1 MASRATLKTYFETGD
16 RPSQGQFEAFLDSV
30 LIQDNSEDY
39 LRKSGAEMLI
49 GLPDGSVTAKVQGN
63 RNIIFNPGLGT
74 VSIRGGAGG
83 WVTGTQ
89 FRGNNE
95 TILGY
100 MGAYGT
106 DSALTNF
113 FIGAGYTDQIV
124 DFYQTS
130 ATYGAKSTVFAGPL
144 HGTTSGRL
152 EVGTTTTPTD
162 FRAFGY
168 ARGDK
173 GLWANGPYPHNLAG
187 QPGVISFENPV
198 TRFMI
203 GDATG
208 YSFAFSRKT
217 GGVQTDV
224 MTVNEAGFVGVGADI
239 NVGTLITG
247 GSNASPARSIIRF
260 KAGTNTYFSGM
271 VFSETYAA
279 NSIATKL
286 FLGANSNL
294 FSNALVKH
302 ITIDGSNGNVG
313 IGTETPSRK
322 LAVAGS
328 LYADSL
334 SLAPGIWNTSAE
346 ATPKNRIFFASDSI
360 TYLQGHGAVPLIVR
374 NGSDADM
381 LEVRSTGTTRIN
393 GPLFVGVGT
402 ASDGR
407 RLLSANYDGSVEGHF
422 ASGLV
427 TERSTLAIGLAWG
440 MYQDNTTSWLS
451 GWNYASVRRTA
462 LLLDH
467 GSLRF
472 IASPAATT
480 AAPGVALPSQ
490 PTTVFYVDSIGQLV
504 TTSSV
509 SCRYGLHIA
518 DLDGAN
524 AGVSQWLTYKIPG
537 VGQPLNI
544 RDMVN
549 SRQQVEFYPG
559 TTGATAATYFHS
571 RVFIQSGGLAVQTNS
586 TDFGYL
592 GSDNYVGGITYF
604 RSPAGAASG
613 TFINGTTGAATFSG
627 TVTTGSDLRVINQAS
642 GSVATPA
649 LSEIEFR
656 YGGGGSYLAGYIKGK
671 GYAANQLYAD
681 LALSANPNILGSDN
695 LPDDIILR
703 GQTGNVEIIRG
714 AIVMS
719 NATKLGIRTIAT
731 LPSAASSSGDRFQVS
746 NSATIAN
753 RIAFSNGTAWYYE
766 GTAVAV

>member
-1 MASRATLKTYFETGD
+1 
-16 RPSQGQFEAFLDSV
+16 
-30 LIQDNSEDY
+30 
-39 LRKSGAEMLI
+39 
-49 GLPDGSVTAKVQGN
+49 
-63 RNIIFNPGLGT
+63 
-74 VSIRGGAGG
+74 
-83 WVTGTQ
+83 
-89 FRGNNE
+89 
-95 TILGY
+95 
-100 MGAYGT
+100 
-106 DSALTNF
+106 
-113 FIGAGYTDQIV
+113 
-124 DFYQTS
+124 
-130 ATYGAKSTVFAGPL
+130 
-144 HGTTSGRL
+144 
-152 EVGTTTTPTD
+152 
-162 FRAFGY
+162 
-168 ARGDK
+168 
-173 GLWANGPYPHNLAG
+173 
-187 QPGVISFENPV
+187 
-198 TRFMI
+198 MI

-217 GGVQTDV
+217 GGIQTDV

-247 GSNASPARSIIRF
+247 GSTVSPARSIIRF

-279 NSIATKL
+279 DSIATKL
-286 FLGANSNL
+286 FLGANSNVN
-294 FSNALVKH
+294 SNALVKH
-302 ITIDGSNGNVG
+302 IAIDGSNGNVG

-322 LAVAGS
+322 LHVAGS

-334 SLAPGIWNTSAE
+334 NLAPGIWNTSSE

-360 TYLQGHGAVPLIVR
+360 TYLQGYGSVPLVVR
-374 NGSDADM
+374 NGSSADI
-381 LEVRSTGTTRIN
+381 LELRSSGTMKVA
-393 GPLFVGVGT
+393 GPLFVGAGV

-407 RLLSANYDGSVEGHF
+407 RLLSGNYDGSVEGHF
-422 ASGLV
+422 VSGLV
-427 TERSTLAIGLAWG
+427 SERGNIGIGLAWG
-440 MYQDNTTSWLS
+440 MYQDNAATWLS
-451 GWNYASVRRTA
+451 GWNYASIPRTV
-462 LLLDH
+462 LINDFT
-467 GSLRF
+467 GLRYL
-472 IASPAATT
+472 ASTATT
-480 AAPGVALPSQ
+480 AAPGVALPAQ
-490 PTTVFYVDSIGQLV
+490 PTEMFSVSPVGNMSTAGNIAATGTIVSQNSI
-504 TTSSV
+504 
-509 SCRYGLHIA
+509 SCRYGFQINEVTG
-518 DLDGAN
+518 GA
-524 AGVSQWLTYKIPG
+524 AQWLIYKNDG
-537 VGQPLNI
+537 SAQPMNV

-549 SRQQVEFYPG
+549 SRQQVSFYPG
-559 TTGATAATYFHS
+559 TTGANAITFFDS
-571 RVFIQSGGLAVQTNS
+571 RVTILSGGLAVQTNN

-604 RSPAGAASG
+604 RSPAGVSSN
-613 TFINGTTGAATFSG
+613 TFINGTTGAATFTG

-656 YGGGGSYLAGYIKGK
+656 NGGGGLYLAGYIKGK
-671 GYAANQLYAD
+671 GYAANHIYAD